1 MKTTQRDMRKVKRS
15 HKILAIFL
23 NVIMLSA
30 LLPYNMLYAN
40 NNGPNSPEAAGF
52 EPVDATDMV
61 SLSTGDLSYVLPLL
75 DVEGY
80 PVNLSYHAGITSDLD
95 ASWVGLG
102 WYLTPGAINRSVTN
116 TPDDLKNGVSIDFNS
131 YYHQDTYHGVSV
143 AVGFP
148 GAISVGVGANWGG
161 GKGLSGSVNASA
173 GLATLGLEGV
183 GGSISADTRGDV
195 SVGLSYGI
203 GLGDNAGIGGGVSY
217 SLTSQEVSFG
227 LGVGAKGQDSGSND
241 FSDVSNSLNISF
253 DGSGSFGVGA
263 GSNYSNSADAS
274 ARSGGS
280 VQSRELSVGD
290 ASVSQQSFAI
300 ALPLHV
306 VGLPITLGYN
316 QSKVKVNIQKG
327 YKHHDWG
334 ALYSYDFSALTSGKV
349 TGTGPKIYDVN
360 SGTGFND
367 YVNRATS
374 LDTYSTPVPQ
384 TEEEFVGDYSKQIEK
399 LNFNYLG
406 YDNYNVS
413 AQGLM
418 GNMTPHTFENA
429 TIAGKG
435 LRTTNADNE
444 DIHVYWHAGSQIFD
458 EFTDSWGTRHSP
470 SNTLP
475 NKTLGY
481 YNYDQGSRPSVFY
494 FDGQFTQSE
503 QNTIDGLINAT
514 SGNDLSDF
522 IDKGLHSG
530 FSTINN
536 QRAKSPNYVE
546 VFTNEQIY
554 SGAAGNRGLI
564 SPATVSNND
573 RDNSAL
579 FDPTGIGGYKITA
592 PDGKTYH
599 YALPVYHYEQ
609 VHRNLINEQ
618 EDGSFNAGNVNERR
632 EFSRYATH
640 WLLTAITG
648 PDYVDRPDPINN
660 ELGTFNKEDYGYW
673 VELEYGKWSDGFV
686 WRDPYPDRSYNYN
699 TNEIDKIE
707 DKDKGGYSFGRKQL
721 YYLDKINTRNQ
732 TALFV
737 KDIRYDAIGKDL
749 KFKFSNSNGGYDG
762 DPKKLGNTGN
772 GTNDNSLNF
781 TDPNLIVQENGVSYA
796 REYSLRLKRIVLVNG
811 DAGKNL
817 SKNSSGNLG
826 VQYQNSTSTPYQRDS
841 SHFPNWESPYF
852 EDVYDSSNYS
862 YGKQMEGNVLDI
874 NDVSTSFIK
883 ENALKVIDL
892 EQDYSL
898 AKGSASSAAAP
909 NHSNPELGNNDK
921 GKLSLNAVHYK
932 DRNLRDFMP
941 PIRFDYFFKE
951 MSNIAPPQ
959 SFGTTT
965 PTPDQIKF
973 YVEQKRDF
981 RDNWGYMQGDYNGTD
996 GSGNKTKAWSLKS
1009 VSMPTGARIDID
1021 YEEDDYWIEAFSRRY
1036 WQTLQNELEFRF
1048 DVQDISGNNTKHLVQ
1063 VNIRKKAGLNDNI
1076 DFSQYFDTSRN
1087 AFLNLSGCLNRK
1099 ASRNVK
1105 IDIDKEV
1112 EVISVGTTGVILQF
1126 EANVGQEFID
1136 SSDNIGW
1143 WQVPG
1148 WFRLDWSENDEVK
1161 NKGVYKNFDCPIS
1174 ESNYSWTMNLNY
1186 KLIANKVPEDETGG
1200 GLRVKQL
1207 RTTDGA
1213 TTYKTTYDYT
1223 NPFTGKSSGITSYAP
1238 VDGVKFVPYQS
1249 ELPGPGVMYEYVTM
1263 RTSGAN
1269 ENDYTSETRYRHH
1282 VLKPVFDIFNPE
1294 IEMEVLDV
1302 NADTEDRIFW
1312 AEVND
1317 NFQGFNGTASHKIHA
1332 KKIDIHVNTA
1342 LLGQIKSIENFNSFG
1357 QLMMRTEN
1365 EYVNGEILTGG
1376 KLVNGNNLAEFNK
1389 GITKETFNSMKTVFE
1404 TNSEGTSITNTK
1416 RLLSIS
1422 SKTLYNNMLRKIK
1435 VYSGGVETSQE
1446 FSDVDPWLGSFR
1458 KTITKLA
1465 DGTQL
1470 TTEKVP
1476 AYEKYAAMGS
1486 KVLSS
1491 GNANMLSQEAFSIT
1505 TANINGTDKTLN
1517 ASLTTWKNNWN
1528 YSNLD
1533 YTAFD
1538 SNAGPG
1544 VWRKQA
1550 QYIWKDAI
1558 DSEHGNYVS
1567 TLSASQDNFNWSANA
1582 PSSSKW
1588 QKVSET
1594 TRYNHW
1600 SSPLEVRDINGNFAS
1615 TIMVDNDS
1623 KVGAVVNSR
1632 ASASYADGSEYINNS
1647 SASYLLKNQ
1656 ITPLRDNKAHTGL
1669 YSYKTQSNGE
1679 TVYSLSTSS
1688 GTSQTDLSK
1697 ALQPGT
1703 YKISFWHK
1711 PSIGLTSNPSLLPQ
1725 VIFNGNTIQPS
1736 EQVDAACWRLLN
1748 YYIEVGV
1755 NQNVSVQIKQ
1765 NGSGAIN
1772 FDDFRLHP
1780 AESSMTTYVYDHL
1793 GYLTHINGSNNL
1805 STAYVYDDAGNLKAI
1820 YNEIQNM
1827 HQDGSKVMVDPKD
1840 DDSIIGGFI
1849 LKSSYRRNFKGH
1861 TYQYDEPVKVLDN
1874 CSSTQI
1880 PSNYQPGYYL

>member
-1 MKTTQRDMRKVKRS
+1 MRKTKRS
-15 HKILAIFL
+15 HKILALFL
-23 NVIMLSA
+23 NVIMLNA

-61 SLSTGDLSYVLPLL
+61 SLSTGDLTYVLPLL

-131 YYHQDTYHGVSV
+131 FYSETTYHGVSV
-143 AVGFP
+143 SVGLP
-148 GAISVGVGANWGG
+148 GAISVGAGANWGG
-161 GKGLSGSVNASA
+161 GKGLSGSVNVSA

-217 SLTSQEVSFG
+217 SLTSQKVSFG

-241 FSDVSNSLNISF
+241 FSNVSNSLNVSF

-263 GSNYSNSADAS
+263 GSNYSNSAGAS

-300 ALPLHV
+300 ALPLHF

-316 QSKVKVNIQKG
+316 QSKVKVNIKKG
-327 YKHHDWG
+327 FENYSWG
-334 ALYSYDFSALTSGKV
+334 ALYSNDHYPLTTPSV
-349 TGTGPKIYDVN
+349 TGHNPKIYDVN
-360 SGTGFND
+360 SNTGFYD
-367 YVNRATS
+367 YINRATS
-374 LDTYSTPVPQ
+374 LDTYSTSIPQ
-384 TEEEFVGDYSKQIEK
+384 TEEEFVGDYSKQIENV
-399 LNFNYLG
+399 NFDFIG

-418 GNMTPHTFENA
+418 GNLTPNLFEN
-429 TIAGKG
+429 TIIAGKG
-435 LRTTNADNE
+435 VRTSNANDK
-444 DIHVYWHAGSQIFD
+444 DIHVFWHAGS
-458 EFTDSWGTRHSP
+458 SP
-470 SNTLP
+470 SVIIDPGDNAPQNSLP
-475 NKTLGY
+475 IKTLGY
-481 YNYDQGSRPSVFY
+481 YNYSDNRSKPALFY
-494 FDGQFTQSE
+494 FDGQFTQNE
-503 QNTIDGLINAT
+503 TNTIDNLVNT
-514 SGNDLSDF
+514 SNGGTLSSF
-522 IDKGLHSG
+522 IDEGNHNG
-530 FSTINN
+530 FSSTN

-554 SGAAGNRGLI
+554 SGYAGNRGLI
-564 SPATVSNND
+564 SPSTVSNND
-573 RDNSAL
+573 RGNSAL

-609 VHRNLINEQ
+609 VHRNLIDEQ
-618 EDGSFNAGNVNERR
+618 ENGSFNANNVNERR

-640 WLLTAITG
+640 WLLTAVTG
-648 PDYVDRPDPINN
+648 PDYVDRPDQSNN
-660 ELGTFNKEDYGYW
+660 KLGTFNKEDYGYW

-686 WRDPYPDRSYNYN
+686 WRDPYPDKSYNYN
-699 TNEIDKIE
+699 TNILDKIE

-749 KFKFSNSNGGYDG
+749 KFKFENLNNGRS
-762 DPKKLGNTGN
+762 KILGNSGD
-772 GTNDNSLNF
+772 NDGPNSLNY
-781 TDPNLIVQENGVSYA
+781 TDPDIEVRENGVSYS
-796 REYSLRLKRIVLVNG
+796 REYSLRLKRIVLVDG
-811 DAGKNL
+811 DVGKKL
-817 SKNSSGNLG
+817 SKGASGNLG
-826 VQYQNSTSTPYQRDS
+826 LQYQNSTSTPYQRDS
-841 SHFPNWESPYF
+841 SHAPNWESQYF
-852 EDVYDSSNYS
+852 KNIYGSYYR
-862 YGKQMEGNVLDI
+862 YGKQLESNVLDV

-909 NHSNPELGNNDK
+909 NHSNPELGNSEK

-951 MSNIAPPQ
+951 MKNIAPPQ
-959 SFGTTT
+959 SFGTTK
-965 PTPDQIKF
+965 PTPAQIKT

-981 RDNWGYMQGDYNGTD
+981 RDNWGYMQGDYNGID
-996 GSGNKTKAWSLKS
+996 GSGNKAQAWSLKS

-1021 YEEDDYWIEAFSRRY
+1021 YEEDDYWIEAFGRRVFQENLQFRCTNLGGGVTDIIIENQENILESDKVDDFRKYFNADSNIFLDLWIARRSRNNFLDPSEWGGINVNSQKNCRLVAIS
-1036 WQTLQNELEFRF
+1036 QSH
-1048 DVQDISGNNTKHLVQ
+1048 VQ
-1063 VNIRKKAGLNDNI
+1063 IRLNDNSGVHI
-1076 DFSQYFDTSRN
+1076 GTDISRAN
-1087 AFLNLSGCLNRK
+1087 NRTFYKANGGGSGEYEAKNR
-1099 ASRNVK
+1099 N
-1105 IDIDKEV
+1105 EV
-1112 EVISVGTTGVILQF
+1112 PLLGNSVG
-1126 EANVGQEFID
+1126 E
-1136 SSDNIGW
+1136 
-1143 WQVPG
+1143 
-1148 WFRLDWSENDEVK
+1148 K
-1161 NKGVYKNFDCPIS
+1161 H
-1174 ESNYSWTMNLNY
+1174 TMLY

-1207 RTTDGA
+1207 KTTDGA

-1249 ELPGPGVMYEYVTM
+1249 EIPGPGVMYEYVTM
-1263 RTSGAN
+1263 KTSGAN
-1269 ENDYTSETRYRHH
+1269 EEDYTSETRYRHH
-1282 VLKPVFDIFNPE
+1282 VLKPVFNIFNPE
-1294 IEMEVLDV
+1294 IEMEALDAD
-1302 NADTEDRIFW
+1302 ADTEDRIFW
-1312 AEVND
+1312 AEVED
-1317 NFQGFNGTASHKIHA
+1317 NISGFTGTASHKIQA

-1342 LLGQIKSIENFNSFG
+1342 LLGQIKSVENFNSLG

-1365 EYVNGEILTGG
+1365 EYVNGEILTGN
-1376 KLVNGNNLAEFNK
+1376 KIVNGTNYGELNK

-1404 TNSEGTSITNTK
+1404 TNEKGTSITNTK

-1422 SKTLYNNMLRKIK
+1422 SKTLYNNMLRKTR

-1446 FSDVDPWLGSFR
+1446 FKDVDPWLGSFR
-1458 KTITKLA
+1458 KTITKLS

-1470 TTEKVP
+1470 TSEKIP
-1476 AYEKYAAMGS
+1476 AYTKYPAMGS
-1486 KVLSS
+1486 KVLNSS
-1491 GNANMLSQEAFSIT
+1491 NANMLSQEALSIT
-1505 TANINGTDKTLN
+1505 TATINGADRTLN
-1517 ASLTTWKNNWN
+1517 ASLTSWKNNWN

-1544 VWRKQA
+1544 IWRKQS
-1550 QYIWKDAI
+1550 QYIWKDAV
-1558 DSEHGNYVS
+1558 DPEHGNYIS
-1567 TLSASQDNFNWSANA
+1567 TITANQDNFNWSTNT

-1588 QKVSET
+1588 QKVSEI

-1615 TIMVDNDS
+1615 TFMVDKDS

-1632 ASASYADGSEYINNS
+1632 ASASYADNAEYASSS
-1647 SASYLLKNQ
+1647 SASFLLKNQ
-1656 ITPLRDNKAHTGL
+1656 VNPLRDNKAHTGL

-1688 GTSQTDLSK
+1688 GSSQTDLSK

-1725 VIFNGNTIQPS
+1725 VIFNGNQIQPS
-1736 EQVDAACWRLLN
+1736 EQVDASCWRLLN

-1755 NQNVSVQIKQ
+1755 NQTVSVQVKQ
-1765 NGSGAIN
+1765 SGSGTIN
-1772 FDDFRLHP
+1772 FDDFRFHP
-1780 AESSMTTYVYDHL
+1780 AESTMTSYVYDQL
-1793 GYLTHINGSNNL
+1793 GYLTHINGGTNM

-1820 YNEIQNM
+1820 YNEIANPESSS
-1827 HQDGSKVMVDPKD
+1827 GKVKVEDKVQ
-1840 DDSIIGGFI
+1840 SFNGGFV
-1849 LKSSYRRNFKGH
+1849 LYSSFRRNFKGH
-1861 TYQYDEPVKVLDN
+1861 NYPYSEPVKVLDN
-1874 CSSTQI
+1874 CSSTN
-1880 PSNYQPGYYL
+1880 PNPGSPPVYL